1 MSDAQIWRPIKVL
14 RKCGFGQQI
23 LLTNGGLVLT
33 DQTHKSQLISLLCDG
48 RLVSSFSA
56 NYYTFPQSVVS

>member
-1 MSDAQIWRPIKVL
+1 ML

-33 DQTHKSQLISLLCDG
+33 DQTHKSQLISFLCDG
-48 RLVSSFSA
+48 RLVSSFPA